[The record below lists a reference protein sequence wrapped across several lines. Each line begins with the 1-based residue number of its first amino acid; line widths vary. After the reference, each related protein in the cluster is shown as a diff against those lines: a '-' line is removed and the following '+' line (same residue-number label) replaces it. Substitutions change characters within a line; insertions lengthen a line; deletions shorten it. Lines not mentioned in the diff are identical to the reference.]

1 MKLNL
6 PSHTRVF
13 ILVVRQDTCL
23 ALRNIGELAWPI
35 LFFVITVCL
44 YPFAIGPHPEL
55 LTRVSPGIIWVSALL
70 ATLFALDGMFKSDYD
85 DGSLEQLI
93 LSPYP
98 LPLLV
103 CAKVLAHWIMTGFPL
118 ILAALLLG
126 WLMKLPAS
134 ALQALF
140 LSLLIGTPGLS
151 IAGAIGAAL
160 TVGLKRSGLLLTL
173 VVMPIYVPILIFGVS
188 AIQSGLLQLDWSG
201 QIWFLSAIVV
211 LFITLGPITISSA
224 LKISLD

>member
-1 MKLNL
+1 MKLNS
-6 PSHTRVF
+6 PSLARVF
-13 ILVVRQDTCL
+13 ISVIKRDTFL
-23 ALRNIGELAWPI
+23 ALRNIGEFAYPI

-44 YPFAIGPHPEL
+44 YPFAIGPDPEL
-55 LTRVSPGIIWVSALL
+55 LVTVSPGIIWVSALL

-85 DGSLEQLI
+85 DGNLEQFL
-93 LSPYP
+93 LSPHP

-103 CAKVLAHWIMTGFPL
+103 CAKVLAHWLMTGFPL
-118 ILAALLLG
+118 ILTALVLG
-126 WLMKLPAS
+126 WLMKLPGS

-151 IAGAIGAAL
+151 IAGAIGSAL

-173 VVMPIYVPILIFGVS
+173 IVMPIYVPILIFGTG
-188 AIQSGLLQLDWSG
+188 AIQAGLLQLDWSG

-211 LFITLGPITISSA
+211 FFITLGPITISCA

>member
-1 MKLNL
+1 MKSNS
-6 PSHTRVF
+6 PSLARVF
-13 ILVVRQDTCL
+13 LSVIRRDTFL
-23 ALRNIGELAWPI
+23 ALRNIGEFVWPI

-44 YPFAIGPHPEL
+44 YPFAIGPDPEL
-55 LTRVSPGIIWVSALL
+55 LVKVSPGIIWVSALL

-85 DGSLEQLI
+85 DGSLEQLV

-103 CAKVLAHWIMTGFPL
+103 CAKVLAHWVMTGFPL
-118 ILAALLLG
+118 ILTALLLG
-126 WLMKLPAS
+126 WLMKLPDS

-151 IAGAIGAAL
+151 TAGAIGAAL

-173 VVMPIYVPILIFGVS
+173 IVMPIYVPILIFGTG
-188 AIQSGLLQLDWSG
+188 AIQAGLLQLDWSG

-211 LFITLGPITISSA
+211 LFITLAPITISSA
-224 LKISLD
+224 LRISLD

>member
-1 MKLNL
+1 MKLNS
-6 PSHTRVF
+6 PSLIRVF
-13 ILVVRQDTCL
+13 ISVIRRDTFL
-23 ALRNIGELAWPI
+23 ALRNIGEFAWPI

-44 YPFAIGPHPEL
+44 YPFALGPDSEL
-55 LTRVSPGIIWVSALL
+55 LTKVSPGIIWVSALL

-103 CAKVLAHWIMTGFPL
+103 CAKVLAHWVMTGFPL
-118 ILAALLLG
+118 ILTALLLG
-126 WLMKLPAS
+126 WLMKLPDS

-173 VVMPIYVPILIFGVS
+173 IVIPIYVPILIFGAS
-188 AIQSGLLQLDWSG
+188 AIQAGLLQLDWSG

-211 LFITLGPITISSA
+211 FFITLAPIIIASA
-224 LKISLD
+224 LKISLE

>member
-1 MKLNL
+1 MKLNS
-6 PSHTRVF
+6 PSLTRVF
-13 ILVVRQDTCL
+13 ISVIRRDTFL
-23 ALRNIGELAWPI
+23 ALRNIGEFAWPI

-44 YPFAIGPHPEL
+44 YPFAIGPDPEL
-55 LTRVSPGIIWVSALL
+55 LITVAPGIIWVSALL
-70 ATLFALDGMFKSDYD
+70 ATLFALDGIFKSDYD

-103 CAKVLAHWIMTGFPL
+103 CAKILAHWIMTGLPL
-118 ILAALLLG
+118 ILTALLLG
-126 WLMKLPAS
+126 WMMKLPDS

-140 LSLLIGTPGLS
+140 SSLLIGTPGLS
-151 IAGAIGAAL
+151 IVGAIGAAL

-173 VVMPIYVPILIFGVS
+173 LVMPIYVPILIFGAS
-188 AIQSGLLQLDWSG
+188 AIQAGLLQLDWSG

-211 LFITLGPITISSA
+211 FFITLGPITISCA

>member
-1 MKLNL
+1 MKSNSPPL
-6 PSHTRVF
+6 TRVF
-13 ILVVRQDTCL
+13 LSVIRRDTFL
-23 ALRNIGELAWPI
+23 ALRNIGEFAWPI

-44 YPFAIGPHPEL
+44 YPFAIGPNPEL
-55 LTRVSPGIIWVSALL
+55 LVKVSPGVIWVSALL
-70 ATLFALDGMFKSDYD
+70 ATLFALDGMFKSDYE
-85 DGSLEQLI
+85 DGSLEQLV

-103 CAKVLAHWIMTGFPL
+103 CAKVLAHWMMTGFPL
-118 ILAALLLG
+118 ILTALLLG
-126 WLMKLPAS
+126 WLMKLPGS

-151 IAGAIGAAL
+151 IAGAVGAAL

-173 VVMPIYVPILIFGVS
+173 IVMPIYVPILIFGAS
-188 AIQSGLLQLDWSG
+188 AIQAGLLQLDWSG

-211 LFITLGPITISSA
+211 LFTTLAPITISSA